1 MALQPPDGV
10 RFVAEEAN
18 LTTEAATGA
27 TRPLDLSEIP
37 GMRHRSAALF
47 CARQQGQALA
57 IVVSQDGAELRPTGG
72 FAGKDGVVRR
82 KGPYALGVGLA
93 VL

>member
-1 MALQPPDGV
+1 
-10 RFVAEEAN
+10 
-18 LTTEAATGA
+18 
-27 TRPLDLSEIP
+27 
-37 GMRHRSAALF
+37 MRHRSAALF

-57 IVVSQDGAELRPTGG
+57 IVVSQDGDVTLFGRQ
-72 FAGKDGVVRR
+72 KDGVVRR